1 MHERILIVA
10 AEQQNGRMRELLT
23 QQGFVVT
30 IFDDANAAY
39 DELLRSE
46 FNLVIVNL
54 SHLTEGQDLIK
65 RIRAKAEPGP
75 ISILAIGEWGSGQPT
90 MALIQ
95 GADAFEPAPVDDER
109 LLAAVAKLMRPKLTM
124 IARASAV
131 DADPD

>member
-1 MHERILIVA
+1 MHERILIVCD
-10 AEQQNGRMRELLT
+10 EQQNGRMRELLT
-23 QQGFVVT
+23 QQGFSVT

-39 DELLRSE
+39 DELVRSE
-46 FNLVIVNL
+46 FNLIIVNL
-54 SHLTEGQDLIK
+54 SRLAEGPDLIK
-65 RIRAKAEPGP
+65 RIRAKAEPER

-131 DADPD
+131 DADPE